1 MKIRKFEIKY
11 IRGIPDLEIEPK
23 GKSFVI
29 YGPNGSGKSAVIDA
43 LDFLLTGKIARL
55 SGEGTEGV
63 SLKEHGPHIDK
74 VADLTN
80 VEVIAEIEVP
90 GITEAI
96 RISRK
101 MSSPNELVYDSNY
114 EIPLAP
120 IIELLNRG
128 QYVFTRREVLKL
140 ITAKSSTRAQE
151 IRKVLKLS
159 NLEDIRTNLVK
170 VYNES
175 KSEHKATKDAL
186 DKGKRAV
193 LAITGQLEYENKEVL
208 KFVNEQRAKLNGA
221 KIEELESEKLQEG
234 ITGVWANPTSVNHKN
249 LSERIG
255 NLKSDEI
262 AKGTTEVTEADNAL
276 RMLIKGIKEDVKASW
291 NDKRYGLTK
300 DGIKLIRDTG
310 ECPLCDQE
318 WPAGELQKYLQKRVD
333 AESTRQTEL
342 TESSKTITEKANT
355 IKIRIQQITELL
367 QPLAESDIAKASE
380 VFTKGLQ
387 DLNNW
392 NNALSTLVIA
402 LADPMG
408 HYTEETFSNEDV
420 KKMYVPEALDSDLVE
435 FEKEVKS
442 LFPEATPE
450 QTAWDSLT
458 KLIERIKLVEESH
471 VELDL
476 ASIIFSRATALRQ
489 AYVAARDEVLESLY
503 DKIKD
508 RFVGLYK
515 EMHGDDEK
523 GFNAS
528 FTSQEAGLNLEV
540 DFYGRGLHP
549 PHAMHSEGHQDSMG
563 VCLFLALSEHLN
575 TGLIDLII
583 LDDVVM
589 SVDIGHRR
597 AFCGVLIANFP
608 NKQFIITTHDTT
620 WANQLRGEGL
630 IDRKQMLKF
639 SNWSVNSGPTIHY
652 EADTW
657 SRIDE
662 DLAKDD
668 ISAASAKLR
677 IGLEE
682 FTRFVCH
689 NLRAKVPYTLDDGG
703 SLGDFLPAAIGT
715 YKDLLSKAKEAANSW
730 NRQDEVQALN
740 QRGEKAKRIIKSALG
755 EQWAINKTV
764 HYNDWANLG
773 KEDFKPVVAAFRE
786 LCDSVFACD
795 HEGCDAV
802 LKVTFDGA
810 NMNGVRCKCGTVNW
824 NLIKKIKFS

>member
-1 MKIRKFEIKY
+1 MKIRKLKIKH

-23 GKSFVI
+23 GKSLVI

-43 LDFLLTGKIARL
+43 LDFLLTSKIARL

-63 SLKEHGPHIDK
+63 SLKEHGPHIDN

-90 GITEAI
+90 GITEAVS
-96 RISRK
+96 ISRK
-101 MSSPNELVYDSNY
+101 MSKPNELVYDSKY
-114 EIPLAP
+114 ETPLAP

-151 IRKVLKLS
+151 IQKVLKLS
-159 NLEDIRTNLVK
+159 DLEDIRTNLVT

-175 KSEHKATKDAL
+175 KREHKATKDAL
-186 DKGKRAV
+186 DKGKRDV
-193 LAITGQLEYENKEVL
+193 LAITGQVEYENNEVL
-208 KFVNEQRAKLNGA
+208 KFVNEQRAKLGGVE
-221 KIEELESEKLQEG
+221 IEELESEKLQEG
-234 ITGVWANPTSVNHKN
+234 ITGVQVNPTSVNHKN
-249 LSERIG
+249 LTERIS
-255 NLKSDEI
+255 NLKSEEI
-262 AKGTTEVTEADNAL
+262 AKVTTEVTEADNAL
-276 RMLIKGIKEDVKASW
+276 RAIIKGIKEDAQASW
-291 NDKRYGLTK
+291 NAKRYVFTK
-300 DGIKLIRDTG
+300 DGIKLIRETG

-318 WPAGELQKYLQKRVD
+318 WPDGELHQYLHERVD

-355 IKIRIQQITELL
+355 VKIRIHQITDLL

-380 VFTKGLQ
+380 VFTKGMQ

-392 NNALSTLVIA
+392 SDALTTLVTA
-402 LADPMG
+402 MADPMEN
-408 HYTEETFSNEDV
+408 YTDETFSNDDV
-420 KKMYVPEALDSDLVE
+420 KKLYVPETLDNDLVE

-458 KLIERIKLVEESH
+458 KLVERIKIVEESH
-471 VELDL
+471 VALDH
-476 ASIIFSRATALRQ
+476 ASIIFSRATALWQ

-523 GFNAS
+523 GFDAS
-528 FTSQEAGLNLEV
+528 FTPTEAGLNLEV
-540 DFYGRGLHP
+540 DFYGRGLHS

-608 NKQFIITTHDTT
+608 NRQFIITTHDTT
-620 WANQLRGEGL
+620 WANHLRGEGL
-630 IDRKQMLKF
+630 VNRKQMLKF
-639 SNWSVNSGPTIHY
+639 FDWSVDSGPRIHY
-652 EADTW
+652 EADMW

-677 IGLEE
+677 NGLEE

-703 SLGDFLPAAIGT
+703 SLGDFLPAAIGA
-715 YKDLLSKAKEAANSW
+715 YNDLLSKAKEAANSW

-740 QRGEKAKRIIKSALG
+740 QRDDKAKGIIKSALG
-755 EQWAINKTV
+755 EQWTINKTV

-773 KEDFKPVVAAFRE
+773 KEDFEPVVAAFRE

-795 HEGCDAV
+795 NEGCDAV

-824 NLIKKIKFS
+824 NLIKK